1 MNISKR
7 LGFTVTLL
15 VAACAQ
21 PPSPAGSGGTP
32 PTSSADRQRDWADI
46 QRVELQAKGIVR
58 TDGCAH
64 AGQCRT
70 APVGSRACGGPR
82 YYLTYCAAST
92 DTARLS
98 RLLDRVKEME
108 EAYNRKWEIVSTCE
122 YRTAPAFRFSS
133 GFCEE
138 IGSSR

>member
-1 MNISKR
+1 MNVSKR

-15 VAACAQ
+15 AAACAQ

-32 PTSSADRQRDWADI
+32 PARSADRQRNWADI

-58 TDGCAH
+58 AGGCAN

-92 DTARLS
+92 DTAELA
-98 RLLDRVKEME
+98 RLLNQVKAME
-108 EAYNRKWEIVSTCE
+108 EAYNKRWEIVSTCE
-122 YRTAPAFRFSS
+122 YRTAPAFRFSGGS
-133 GFCEE
+133 CQE